1 MNNAI
6 CVDVDDLYWSLKEAN
21 KTFRDDSYFV
31 DKEVSEVLDY
41 LLNQNIKATLFIPGI
56 FCKNSSQL
64 IKRMSD
70 EGHQVA
76 SHSSLHQAVKYHTQE
91 EFYEDVSANKKNLED
106 LIGKSVDVYKAPMW
120 SLDKHTPWAYDVLL
134 KAGFKIDHSAMP
146 KFKKVLGYSAKRL
159 EPFEYQGSLLVIP
172 PTVFPVSK
180 SITVPI
186 CGGFYNAYM
195 PIRFQKNY
203 FRSIN
208 NNLNLPY
215 NYYFHPFEVF
225 PHKENR
231 KIIKRQGLYATL
243 YAAHAGRHKNILD
256 SLIKEFSFTTLTEA
270 YKKFI

>member
-21 KTFRDDSYFV
+21 KTSTNDSYFV

-41 LLNQNIKATLFIPGI
+41 FLSKNIKATLFIPGI
-56 FCKNSSQL
+56 FCKNSSHI

-70 EGHQVA
+70 EGHQIA
-76 SHSSLHQAVKYHTQE
+76 SHSDVHKAVKHHTQE
-91 EFYEDVSANKKNLED
+91 EFYEDVTANKKFLED
-106 LIGKSVDVYKAPMW
+106 ITGQSVDIYKAPMW
-120 SLDKHTPWAYDVLL
+120 SLDKNTPWAYDVLL

-146 KFKKVLGYSAKRL
+146 KFKNHLGYSAERIK
-159 EPFEYQGSLLVIP
+159 PFKYEESLLVIP
-172 PTVFPVSK
+172 PTVFPISK
-180 SITVPI
+180 SIAVPI

-203 FRSIN
+203 FHSIN

-225 PHKENR
+225 PHMENR
-231 KIIKRQGLYATL
+231 KFFKKQGLYATL
-243 YAAHAGRHKNILD
+243 YAAHAGRHKKILD
-256 SLIKEFSFTTLTEA
+256 SLIQEFSFTTLTEA
-270 YKKFI
+270 YKRFI